1 MSRRSCSAL
10 LVLLAGCVS
19 PYAPSP
25 GAPLAGVTFINSGY
39 TPVSM
44 YHEACGEPRPSTL
57 LASLRR
63 GESQTRPVTANEPF
77 SFTFYARIGEDW
89 SCSLGFL
96 TFTPV
101 PGERYE
107 IEFTQTGSGPPAS
120 CSVALYRGE
129 RKAREPLTDCRA
141 QP

>member
-1 MSRRSCSAL
+1 MTRRSLLAV
-10 LVLLAGCVS
+10 LVLLAGCMAG
-19 PYAPSP
+19 YAPRP
-25 GAPLAGVTFINSGY
+25 GTPLAGVTFINSGY

-44 YHEACGEPRPSTL
+44 YHEACGEPRPSTM

-63 GESQTRPVTANEPF
+63 GQSQARSVTANEPF
-77 SFTFYARIGEDW
+77 SFTFYAPIGEDW
-89 SCSLGFL
+89 SCGLGFL
-96 TFTPV
+96 TFTPI

-129 RKAREPLTDCRA
+129 RKVREPLSDCRA